1 MQLES
6 TSRENSNTVYFS
18 LVNCHWA
25 SWESWQRCT
34 VTCGGGKKRRTRKRH
49 IIAQNGGLDCPGVHE
64 ESQDCGNESCPV
76 AAVNCQWS
84 KWTKQGKCSTTCG
97 NGTQQWFRYKLQE
110 EKHGGLPCSG
120 DSIFQTECS
129 GIPCPLPVDCKWS
142 TWSNWSS
149 CSKTCGNGL
158 QERKRTK
165 PTRAEN
171 GGKECIGNN
180 NETRSCNEGFCTG
193 KKCIKMIT
201 VPRSEGLEEI
211 FEFVTNCSSEIG
223 S

>member
-1 MQLES
+1 MPKIF
-6 TSRENSNTVYFS
+6 YF
-18 LVNCHWA
+18 LVNCQW
-25 SWESWQRCT
+25 STWESWQSCS
-34 VTCGGGKKRRTRKRH
+34 VSCGGGIRQRSRRK
-49 IIAQNGGLDCPGVHE
+49 IVVAQNGGL
-64 ESQDCGNESCPV
+64 
-76 AAVNCQWS
+76 
-84 KWTKQGKCSTTCG
+84 
-97 NGTQQWFRYKLQE
+97 
-110 EKHGGLPCSG
+110 
-120 DSIFQTECS
+120 ECS
-129 GIPCPLPVDCKWS
+129 GYPQESQNCGTVLCPVDCKWS